1 MNILVTGGAGFIG
14 SHLCEA
20 LISKGH
26 NLTVLDDLSSGNIK
40 NLSSCIDLIDF
51 KECKIEEFDFK
62 NMDNI
67 ELVVHLAAQTS
78 VPLSIK
84 DFKESSSAN
93 LLNTLNIIDFCKSN
107 NASFVY
113 ASSAAVYGNLD
124 IGDDENNNFDL
135 LSPYAVDKCAMESY
149 AEVAYHLYKV
159 PSIGLRFFNVYGPRQ
174 DPTNSYSGVISIFCN
189 RLIENK
195 DLIING
201 GYQTRDFIFVKDA
214 VDALVRS
221 INKVSY
227 ETCCERI
234 NTLTGQTV
242 TIDDVANILI
252 KATGSK
258 VNKIYKELKAGD
270 PKKSN
275 GTSNK
280 LKNIL
285 NMNPDSMTPI
295 KKGLI
300 KTIESMKK

>member
-20 LISKGH
+20 LISLGH

-40 NLSSCIDLIDF
+40 NLNSCIDLIDF
-51 KECKIEEFDFK
+51 KECKVEEFDFK

-67 ELVVHLAAQTS
+67 ESVVHLAAQTS
-78 VPLSIK
+78 VPLSIE
-84 DFKESSSAN
+84 DFKKSSSSN
-93 LLNTLNIIDFCKSN
+93 LLGTIKIIDFCKSN

-124 IGDDENNNFDL
+124 IGDDEKNDVNL
-135 LSPYAVDKCAMESY
+135 LSPYAVDKFAMESY
-149 AEVAYHLYKV
+149 AEVAYQLYKLS
-159 PSIGLRFFNVYGPRQ
+159 SIGLRFFNVYGPRQ

-195 DLIING
+195 DIIING

-214 VDALVRS
+214 VNALIRS

-227 ETCCERI
+227 ETRCDYI
-234 NTLTGQTV
+234 NTLTGQSI
-242 TIDDVANILI
+242 TIDDIANSLI

-258 VNKIYKELKAGD
+258 VNKIYKEMKEGD

-285 NMNPDSMTPI
+285 NMTPDSMTSI
-295 KKGLI
+295 EKGLI